1 MRRRLHN
8 LRIRLAFAILP
19 GPAKFVAIG
28 TDEADLAATVF
39 STYELV
45 LAPTAEEFNGC
56 SDPNCL
62 CCSDP
67 NCLCNVE
74 IMPEATNG

>member
-8 LRIRLAFAILP
+8 LRVRLGFAILP

-28 TDEADLAATVF
+28 TDEADLVATIADTV
-39 STYELV
+39 LV
-45 LAPTAEEFNGC
+45 MGPEQVNNC
-56 SDPNCL
+56 SDP
-62 CCSDP
+62 D
-67 NCLCNVE
+67 CLCNVE